1 MENSRVTDVNRGTA
15 ITLIMIRTVIS
26 ITLLCFVT
34 AAPAVGQHPL
44 FEFLSPKQTNIK
56 FENRISETENLN
68 VLAYEYFYNGGGV
81 AVGDINNDGLEDIF
95 LVANMNENKLYL
107 NTGDLQFNDIT
118 KEACKELSGRP
129 NSWKT
134 GVTMADVNGD
144 GWLDIYVCYSGK
156 VQDDAR
162 RNQLFINQGNSTF
175 KEEAAA
181 YGVND
186 KSYGTQ
192 AAFFDFDNDN
202 DLDLFLLNHSTKK
215 IDNMELAR
223 YRDEVDE
230 LAGNKLYENQ
240 NNRFVDVSK
249 KAGIRQNPL
258 TFGLGIA
265 IADINKD
272 GWQDVYVTND
282 YNEPDY
288 MYMNNGNGTF
298 TNTADKSL
306 RYLSQFS
313 MGVDIADFNND
324 ALPDIITLDMLPEDN
339 RRQKLLQLQENY
351 ESFALM
357 VNQGLNPQYMRNML
371 HLNNG
376 SLPPAPSGGRGER
389 TFQRT
394 GEEGRGEVRK
404 MDAPGNEVQNSS
416 PSGGGGAGTV
426 TFSEIGQLAGVSN
439 TDWSWCPLLADYD
452 NDGYK
457 DLFVTNGY
465 LRDYTNKDFLRYWGD
480 YKVKKAMDR
489 EPVLLMD
496 LVRIMPSTTL
506 ANYIFRNNGNCTFTN
521 QQKSWGMDRPAI
533 SSGAVYADLDNDGDL
548 DLVVNNINE
557 HAFVYRNTARE
568 NTKAGYLS
576 LSLNYKKPNWFAIG
590 AKVWVYSQKTVQ
602 YAEVN
607 PARGYLSC
615 VTTRLHF
622 GIGNATSID
631 SIKIEWPD
639 RSVQLL
645 TSITTNKAHTVAW
658 EQGSPVIDEKPVYAK
673 TIFTPADKL
682 FTYKHTDLSE
692 NDFKRQLL
700 MLFMYSKTG
709 PVIVKGDVNKDGRED
724 LFVSGDKNKPAKL
737 YVQNAKGQ
745 FYEEPGFIV
754 GDENTATIAAAAFVD
769 ADGDGDQDLYVAKGG
784 YALYEPGRPALQD
797 ELYVNDGRGQ
807 FKLVTGA
814 LPNLSAN
821 SKSCVRPCDFDS
833 DGDMDLFIGGR
844 VIPGYYPLAP
854 TSFLLV
860 NDGNGKFTPAT
871 VPFAQIGMVT
881 DAQWTDLDKDGRKDL
896 VLCGEFMPVTVFMNT
911 PAGFIDKTSAWFDA
925 PAHGF
930 WFSLQIADVDNDGY
944 DDIIAGN
951 LGLNTCIKVS
961 AKEPGELYYADFD
974 SNGSVDPFF
983 NFYIQGVS
991 YPFVSRDELNDQI
1004 YPMRKKFTSYAAY
1017 SQATIQDIF
1026 TKEELEKAGR
1036 LQVTETR
1043 TLAFL
1048 NRKGKLAAAELPMQ
1062 AQFSAVTRIIADDFN
1077 GDKKKDLLLLGN
1089 HSDNRLKIGCIDA
1102 SYGCLLTGDGSG
1114 GFTYIPQPHSGLCL
1128 KGDVKAA
1135 EEIKVNNTRYI
1146 VAGICN
1152 DAMQFYKVE

>member
-1 MENSRVTDVNRGTA
+1 
-15 ITLIMIRTVIS
+15 MIRILIITVLLNS
-26 ITLLCFVT
+26 IGIT
-34 AAPAVGQHPL
+34 ATQSQPL
-44 FEFLSPKQTNIK
+44 FELLNPKQTNIQ
-56 FENRISETENLN
+56 FVNRINETENLN

-81 AVGDINNDGLEDIF
+81 AVGDINNDGLEDLF
-95 LVANMNENKLYL
+95 LVSNMGENKLYL
-107 NTGDLQFNDIT
+107 NSGNLQFKDIT
-118 KEACKELSGRP
+118 KDAGKELAGRP
-129 NSWKT
+129 GGWKT

-144 GWLDIYVCYSGK
+144 GWLDIYICYSGK
-156 VQDDAR
+156 VNDDMR
-162 RNQLFINQGNSTF
+162 RNQLFINQGNGKF
-175 KEEAAA
+175 KEEAAV
-181 YGVND
+181 YGIDD

-192 AAFFDFDNDN
+192 AAFFDFDNDG

-240 NNRFVDVSK
+240 NNHFVDVSK

-265 IADINKD
+265 IADINQD

-288 MYMNNGNGTF
+288 MYLNNGNGTF
-298 TNTADKSL
+298 TNNAEKSL

-357 VNQGLNPQYMRNML
+357 INQGLNPQYMRNML

-376 SLPPAPSGGRGER
+376 SPLPA
-389 TFQRT
+389 
-394 GEEGRGEVRK
+394 
-404 MDAPGNEVQNSS
+404 S
-416 PSGGGGAGTV
+416 PGGGGDRALVTPSTGGGTGEAPS
-426 TFSEIGQLAGVSN
+426 FSEIGQLAGVSN

-496 LVRIMPSTTL
+496 LIRVMPSTKL
-506 ANYIFRNNGNCTFTN
+506 PNYIFRNNRNCTFTN
-521 QQKSWGMDRPAI
+521 QQKPWGMDKPAI

-548 DLVVNNINE
+548 DLVINNINE
-557 HAFVYRNTARE
+557 HAFVYRNTARD
-568 NTKAGYLS
+568 NRKAGYLS
-576 LSLNYKKPNWFAIG
+576 LTLHYKKPNWFAIG
-590 AKVWVYSQKTVQ
+590 AKLYLYQNRNVQ

-615 VTTRLHF
+615 LPTRQHF
-622 GIGNATSID
+622 GVDNAATID
-631 SIKIEWPD
+631 SIKIVWPD
-639 RSVQLL
+639 RTVQLL
-645 TSITTNKAHTVAW
+645 TNVAANKDITVEY
-658 EQGSPVIDEKPVYAK
+658 EQPPTPILEEKPVYAK
-673 TIFTPADKL
+673 TIFAPADKL

-709 PVIVKGDVNKDGRED
+709 PVIAKGDVNKDGRED
-724 LFVSGDKNKPAKL
+724 LFVSGDKNKPGKI
-737 YVQNAKGQ
+737 YIQNTKGQ
-745 FYEEPGFIV
+745 FYEEPNLI
-754 GDENTATIAAAAFVD
+754 GDENSSCIAAAAFVD
-769 ADGDGDQDLYVAKGG
+769 ADGDGDQDLYIAKGG
-784 YALYEPGRPALQD
+784 YALFEPGSRALQD
-797 ELYVNDGRGQ
+797 ELYLNDGRGQ
-807 FKLVTGA
+807 FKLAKDA

-821 SKSCVRPCDFDS
+821 SKSCVRPCDYDG
-833 DGDMDLFIGGR
+833 DGDMDLFVGGR
-844 VIPGYYPLAP
+844 IIPGYYPLTP

-860 NDGNGKFTPAT
+860 NDGRGKFTTAA
-871 VPFAQIGMVT
+871 VPFTQAGMVT
-881 DAQWTDLDKDGRKDL
+881 DAQWADLDKDGRKDL
-896 VLCGEFMPVTVFMNT
+896 VLCGEFMPVTVYTNT
-911 PAGFIDKTSAWFDA
+911 ANGFVDRTSAWFNKNA
-925 PAHGF
+925 NGF
-930 WFSLQIADVDNDGY
+930 WFTLHVTDIDG
-944 DDIIAGN
+944 DGNEDIIAGN
-951 LGLNTCIKVS
+951 MGLNTCIKVS
-961 AKEPGELYYADFD
+961 EKEPGELVYADFD

-991 YPFVSRDELNDQI
+991 YPFVSRDELNEQI
-1004 YPMRKKFTSYAAY
+1004 YPMRKRFTSYAAY
-1017 SQATIQDIF
+1017 SQATLNDIF
-1026 TKEELEKAGR
+1026 SKEELEKANR
-1036 LQVTETR
+1036 LTVTETR

-1048 NRKGKLAAAELPMQ
+1048 NRNGKMQPVELPMQ
-1062 AQFSAVTRIIADDFN
+1062 AQFSVVTNILSGDFN
-1077 GDKKKDLLLLGN
+1077 GDGKKDLLLLGN
-1089 HSDNRLKIGCIDA
+1089 HSDNRLKIGCINS
-1102 SYGCLLTGDGSG
+1102 SYGCLLNGDGKG
-1114 GFTYIPQPHSGLCL
+1114 GFDYVGQPNSGLNI

-1135 EEIKVNNTRYI
+1135 VEIKANNTKYI
-1146 VAGICN
+1146 IAGICN
-1152 DAMQFYKVE
+1152 EAMEFYKVQ